1 MRFRIVLMTVVLT
14 LAACAQQTTTPAGAV
29 APVTTAQ
36 LLNTYWKLTQLGDE
50 VIATPEGAREL
61 HFVLESEN
69 QRMHGFAGCNNI
81 TGEYVLDGDA
91 LKFDQVASTMMA
103 CAEPTGP
110 ESRFNEML
118 SQVAR
123 WKITG
128 DTLLLL
134 DTDNKPVATFESRY
148 LK

>member
-1 MRFRIVLMTVVLT
+1 MRFRIVMVAAVLA
-14 LAACAQQTTTPAGAV
+14 LAACAQQTTTPAAT
-29 APVTTAQ
+29 APASTAE

-61 HFVLESEN
+61 HFVLESVN
-69 QRMHGFAGCNNI
+69 QQMHGFAGCNNI
-81 TGEYVLDGDA
+81 MGGYVLDGDA

-110 ESRFNEML
+110 ESRFNAML
-118 SQVAR
+118 SQVAH

-128 DTLLLL
+128 ETLQLL
-134 DTDNKPVATFESRY
+134 DTNSKPVATFSRGAAE
-148 LK
+148 

>member
-1 MRFRIVLMTVVLT
+1 MTAVLAF
-14 LAACAQQTTTPAGAV
+14 AACAQQTTAPAAAV
-29 APVTTAQ
+29 ATVTTAE

-50 VIATPEGAREL
+50 VIATPAGAREL
-61 HFVLESEN
+61 HLVLESVN

-91 LKFDQVASTMMA
+91 LKFDQVASTLMA
-103 CAEPTGP
+103 CAQPTGP

-118 SQVAR
+118 SQVAH

-128 DTLLLL
+128 ETLQLL
-134 DTDNKPVATFESRY
+134 DTDSKPVATFESRY
-148 LK
+148 MK